1 MTLARPGSRFL
12 SFVSPYYQ
20 EEGKEEEEALIREK
34 ERERNNASAAV
45 GASFPFFP
53 APADGGANGVIS
65 L

>member
-20 EEGKEEEEALIREK
+20 EGKEEEEALIR